1 MRSGYSLFSL
11 LHFPANSSQEPHKCS
26 CALGHSAL
34 TDWPLQ
40 GVWWRRLI
48 RGEEMVEAC
57 NIDTSISSLAKARAS
72 CMIPKNS
79 PILPANTGS
88 TCSSHGAGEAM
99 ATDMFS
105 GYGAKDQDAEA
116 MNRHRIIDLLF
127 AVGAHTICA
136 AHTSYAPSFE
146 CMPIPD
152 IFPDIFPLVRPW
164 LQGCGI
170 DCIPHSLNPTAYTVL
185 QIYSQRQ
192 PDSCRTLLALLTH
205 LAPRLSSMPARSG
218 CSRPTPET
226 TAYPQLFS
234 PCL

>member
-11 LHFPANSSQEPHKCS
+11 LHFPANSSQVPHKCS

-88 TCSSHGAGEAM
+88 TCSSHGAGDAM

-127 AVGAHTICA
+127 AVGAHTICT

-146 CMPIPD
+146 CMPSLR
-152 IFPDIFPLVRPW
+152 FFLW
-164 LQGCGI
+164 SGLGCKVVA
-170 DCIPHSLNPTAYTVL
+170 STV
-185 QIYSQRQ
+185 S
-192 PDSCRTLLALLTH
+192 RTLSTQPHIPFSRSTPKDNLIHAARYSPLL
-205 LAPRLSSMPARSG
+205 LI
-218 CSRPTPET
+218 
-226 TAYPQLFS
+226 
-234 PCL
+234 